1 MSVDLSGILED
12 ISESADTGA
21 DPLAGA
27 LCQAEFGGL
36 TKWII
41 WPLSHHLFPFFPLFC
56 QCSAIA
62 KKKKKGERLRG
73 GGEKIKQTGTLSTC
87 QMC

>member
-12 ISESADTGA
+12 ISERADTRA
-21 DPLAGA
+21 DPLARA

-41 WPLSHHLFPFFPLFC
+41 WPLSHHLFPFFPLC
-56 QCSAIA
+56 QCAELLQQKRGWEEGVA
-62 KKKKKGERLRG
+62 WQWGENKADG
-73 GGEKIKQTGTLSTC
+73 GL
-87 QMC
+87 

>member
-12 ISESADTGA
+12 ISESADTRA
-21 DPLAGA
+21 DPLARA

-41 WPLSHHLFPFFPLFC
+41 WPLSHHLLPFFPSFV
-56 QCSAIA
+56 SAELLQKN
-62 KKKKKGERLRG
+62 KKNKKKGKG
-73 GGEKIKQTGTLSTC
+73 GVAVGRK
-87 QMC
+87 